1 MNKILKLYT
10 DKPDAETENE
20 REDILKI
27 KNTPSLFTEEIKEYD
42 FKSKISMSKVEDSK
56 QFSEI
61 NLHASRDDN
70 KSYGV
75 SSEDSIRLST
85 IKNMLKNRRKY
96 QAL

>member
-1 MNKILKLYT
+1 MYTNKF
-10 DKPDAETENE
+10 DADAEIEGDLIKN
-20 REDILKI
+20 I
-27 KNTPSLFTEEIKEYD
+27 KNTPSLFTKEISDNDIRNKV
-42 FKSKISMSKVEDSK
+42 FMSKVEESK
-56 QFSEI
+56 SFSEI

-70 KSYGV
+70 KSYGI